1 MNQSILVIKLWD
13 YGTLIVYVCSIQLM
27 GHSELELDAS
37 LSDVTYY
44 TLCLV
49 YIYTVYN
56 NIDARYSIIVFNYI
70 FIAKFQL
77 VVKFLIL
84 DVKDNLLLLAE

>member
-1 MNQSILVIKLWD
+1 MYQPYAL
-13 YGTLIVYVCSIQLM
+13 
-27 GHSELELDAS
+27 
-37 LSDVTYY
+37 
-44 TLCLV
+44 

-56 NIDARYSIIVFNYI
+56 NIDARYSIIVFNYT

-84 DVKDNLLLLAE
+84 DVKDNLLLSVE